1 MQKMQI
7 IIKRIGRDL
16 RDFWGAILALALYNA
31 VARIVFHAFC
41 PQLILTGFPC
51 AGCGMTRAV
60 FFILTGRF
68 ARGMRL
74 NPAAPLWILFLGWFL
89 GNRYVKGARPK
100 RMTLWLG
107 LVCAVTLAVY
117 LYRMI
122 NCFPGEP
129 PMVYYRDNILR
140 RIFAAATTE

>member
-51 AGCGMTRAV
+51 AGCGMT
-60 FFILTGRF
+60 FFF
-68 ARGMRL
+68 
-74 NPAAPLWILFLGWFL
+74 FFF
-89 GNRYVKGARPK
+89 V
-100 RMTLWLG
+100 
-107 LVCAVTLAVY
+107 
-117 LYRMI
+117 
-122 NCFPGEP
+122 
-129 PMVYYRDNILR
+129 
-140 RIFAAATTE
+140 